1 MPVVPLAF
9 PVPISH
15 GWESLV
21 WPYGP
26 RQGIEPQMPWRVRAS
41 GLHYIRCH
49 TNFRHPFKLYVDGKT
64 AIEIDKFNYVAKF
77 GDTDILSSVRGDLG
91 LN

>member
-1 MPVVPLAF
+1 
-9 PVPISH
+9 
-15 GWESLV
+15 
-21 WPYGP
+21 
-26 RQGIEPQMPWRVRAS
+26 MPWRVRAS

-49 TNFRHPFKLYVDGKT
+49 TNFRHPFNLYVDGKA

>member
-1 MPVVPLAF
+1 MNRKCHGACERQAF
-9 PVPISH
+9 IK
-15 GWESLV
+15 
-21 WPYGP
+21 
-26 RQGIEPQMPWRVRAS
+26 
-41 GLHYIRCH
+41 CH
-49 TNFRHPFKLYVDGKT
+49 TNFRHPFKLYVDGKA

>member
-1 MPVVPLAF
+1 MEFHTHWDGVYRTLGHPLSQTLGQSVTAPSELSFGAF
-9 PVPISH
+9 LL
-15 GWESLV
+15 EE
-21 WPYGP
+21 
-26 RQGIEPQMPWRVRAS
+26 RRT
-41 GLHYIRCH
+41 IRCH